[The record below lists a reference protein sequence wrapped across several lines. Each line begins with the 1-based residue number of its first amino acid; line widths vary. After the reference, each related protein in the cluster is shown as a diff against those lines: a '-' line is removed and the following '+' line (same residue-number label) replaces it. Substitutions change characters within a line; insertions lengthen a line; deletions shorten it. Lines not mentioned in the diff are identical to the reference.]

1 MKTSALGDHV
11 RETTSIGKHLLLI
24 GATDEIVGDQA
35 LVLTSWLLVS
45 LISTAVARISLILS
59 LSLDVDWRLRS
70 NSIFGRR

>member
-24 GATDEIVGDQA
+24 RATDEIVGDQA